1 MAKLLIVYHSQ
12 SGNTKTAAEM
22 VSKAAKDVGD
32 TDVTLK
38 QALEATPEDLLACD
52 AIAIGSPDYFSYM
65 AGGVKDFFDR
75 AFYPT
80 QGSVTN
86 KPCGIFISHGGGG
99 RAVESVKGIC
109 GSFKFNIIAPPVMVL
124 NSPDEAATAELE
136 ALANQLAKA
145 AKAGPVEP
153 SGEAA

>member
-12 SGNTKTAAEM
+12 SGNTLAAAEI
-22 VSKAAKDVGD
+22 VSKAASGVSD
-32 TDVTLK
+32 TEVTLK
-38 QALEATPEDLLACD
+38 EALKATAEDLLASD
-52 AIAIGSPDYFSYM
+52 AIAVGSPDYFSYM

-86 KPCGIFISHGGGG
+86 KPCGIFVSHGGGG

-109 GSFKFNIIAPPVMVL
+109 GSFKFNIIAPPVLVQ
-124 NSPDEAATAELE
+124 NSPDEEATAELE
-136 ALANQLAKA
+136 KLGKQLAEA
-145 AKAGPVEP
+145 AKEGPVAP
-153 SGEAA
+153 PVGE

>member
-12 SGNTKTAAEM
+12 SGNTLAAAEI
-22 VSKAAKDVGD
+22 VSKAASGVSD
-32 TDVTLK
+32 TEVTLK
-38 QALEATPEDLLACD
+38 EALKATAEDLLASD
-52 AIAIGSPDYFSYM
+52 AIAVGSPDYFSYM

-86 KPCGIFISHGGGG
+86 KPCGIFVSHGGGG

-109 GSFKFNIIAPPVMVL
+109 GSFKFNIIAPPVLVQ
-124 NSPDEAATAELE
+124 NSPDEEATAELE
-136 ALANQLAKA
+136 KLGKQLAEA
-145 AKAGPVEP
+145 AKEGPVAPPE
-153 SGEAA
+153 GE